1 MSDSRAIY
9 DITVPI
15 RSGMVVYEGDPD
27 VTLVRATSLA
37 EGHLANVSR
46 LELGV
51 HTGTHIDAPVHFI
64 DGREGVDAV
73 ALDAL
78 IGAAQVVD
86 ASRLD
91 GHIDAE
97 ALASLRV
104 DPGVERL
111 LFKTRNSRL
120 WEQDGFSADF
130 IGITE
135 DAAREL
141 VGRGARLVGIDY
153 LSIAP
158 KADPAPTHRVLLDS
172 GVVIVEGL
180 DLRAVPAGAYELICL
195 PLRIVDCDGAPARA
209 VLRELR

>member
-1 MSDSRAIY
+1 MY

-15 RSGMVVYEGDPD
+15 RGGMVVYEGDPD

-64 DGREGVDAV
+64 DGRPGVDAI

-78 IGAAQVVD
+78 IGPAQVVD
-86 ASRLD
+86 ATHLE
-91 GHIDAE
+91 GHIDSA
-97 ALASLRV
+97 AVASLGIA
-104 DPGVERL
+104 DGVERA

-120 WEQDGFSADF
+120 WERGEFAADF
-130 IGITE
+130 IGLTE
-135 DAAREL
+135 DAARTL
-141 VGRGARLVGIDY
+141 VDRRVRLIGIDY

-158 KADPAPTHRVLLDS
+158 KADPAPTHRVLLDAS
-172 GVVIVEGL
+172 VVIVEGL
-180 DLRAVPAGAYELICL
+180 DLRAVPPAIYELICL
-195 PLRIVDCDGAPARA
+195 PLRIIDCDGAPARA